1 MSTLRK
7 IKRALRGEVKLTTA
21 VLEALRRTRASLV
34 SRRERAELDKQDSL
48 NLCSP
53 DRVAKFFPPE
63 LIEAPE
69 PITFNEPTEW
79 NRDPRSGYLWPLD
92 YHRDIQLMR
101 SDGSDVR
108 VVWELNRLGHLINLG
123 QAYRLTRDEKY
134 TDQFLTQ
141 LHSWSEANPY
151 GRGPNWTCAMEV
163 ALRAVNL
170 IVARELFRDSPQLDT
185 RFLLR
190 LFQQHGNYI
199 RRNLEFSYI
208 ATSNHYL
215 SDVAG
220 LLWLGVM
227 APELRDATRWRDFG
241 LKELLREMDKQVL
254 EDGADFEAST
264 GYHRFVTELF
274 LYSFLLC
281 RVNDIEIGEKYW
293 RKLHSMLLYIRAYLR
308 PDGFAPL
315 IGDTDGGQFLPL
327 QQRRA
332 DDHGYLLE
340 IGADVFNDP
349 SLCDPEPG
357 SKAFP
362 QAGIYIMRHDDLYL
376 CFNASGAGINGRGS
390 HGHNDAL
397 SIEVSA
403 GGVAFIVDPGT
414 YVYSGDLQKRH
425 EFRSTAY
432 HSTVK
437 IDGVEQNTIGRDAPF
452 VIGDE
457 ARPRVLLWET
467 EPQIDR
473 IVAEH
478 YGYRRL
484 KHPITHRRT
493 VIFHKPER
501 SWLIEDE
508 FDGAAVD
515 HEFEIRF
522 HFAPGLQ
529 VDTDEANLEVRDP
542 HTDLTLH
549 VRSLS
554 LAVSP
559 ALEQQFTSR
568 NYGELQESFT
578 ACWRFSGPPR
588 KLSWKLSL

>member
-1 MSTLRK
+1 MGTLRK
-7 IKRALRGEVKLTTA
+7 IKRAVRGEVKLTTA
-21 VLEALRRTRASLV
+21 VLETLRRTRASFE
-34 SRRERAELDKQDSL
+34 SRKERANLDREDPL
-48 NLCSP
+48 DLCSP
-53 DRVAKFFPPE
+53 DREATFFTLETSEDPQ
-63 LIEAPE
+63 
-69 PITFNEPTEW
+69 PITFNHPIEW

-108 VVWELNRLGHLINLG
+108 VVWELNRLGHLITLG

-134 TDQFLTQ
+134 TDQFLMQ
-141 LHSWSEANPY
+141 LRSWSEANPY

-170 IVARELFRDSPQLDT
+170 IAARELFRDSARLDT
-185 RFLLR
+185 QFLLK
-190 LFQQHGNYI
+190 LFQRHGNYI

-227 APELRDATRWRDFG
+227 VPELRDARGWRDFG

-254 EDGADFEAST
+254 PDGADFESST

-281 RVNDIEIGEKYW
+281 RTNGIEIDRTYW
-293 RKLHSMLLYIRAYLR
+293 RKLRSMLLYIRGYMR

-315 IGDTDGGQFLPL
+315 IGDTDGGQFLSL
-327 QQRRA
+327 QERRA
-332 DDHGYLLE
+332 DDHGYLLAV
-340 IGADVFNDP
+340 GADVFDDP
-349 SLCDPEPG
+349 TLRGPQIRSSE
-357 SKAFP
+357 FP
-362 QAGIYIMRHDDLYL
+362 QAGTYIMRRDDLYL

-390 HGHNDAL
+390 HGHNDKL

-403 GGVAFIVDPGT
+403 GGIPFIVDPGT
-414 YVYSGDLQKRH
+414 YVYTGDLQKRH
-425 EFRSTAY
+425 DFRSTAY

-437 IDGVEQNTIGRDAPF
+437 IDGVEQNTIERDAPF

-457 ARPRVLLWET
+457 ARPRVLLWNSGPLT
-467 EPQIDR
+467 DK

-478 YGYRRL
+478 YGYQRL
-484 KHPITHRRT
+484 KNPLTHRRT
-493 VIFHKPER
+493 VIFDKRNR
-501 SWLIEDE
+501 SWFIEDE
-508 FDGAAVD
+508 FFGDAVD
-515 HEFEIRF
+515 HDFEVRF
-522 HFAPGLQ
+522 HFAPGLK
-529 VDTDEANLEVRDP
+529 VNSDRAVVKVRDP
-542 HTDLTLH
+542 NANLTLILS
-549 VRSLS
+549 SLS
-554 LAVSP
+554 LSDSP

-568 NYGELQESFT
+568 NYGELEESLT
-578 ACWRFSGPPR
+578 ACWRFSGPPH
-588 KLSWKLSL
+588 KLSWKLSF